1 MTEGEYLTR
10 ITHETFVN
18 YRCAAAGVEFETNKG
33 RIFSYQPLG
42 MSTNWK
48 RLVMSILIRY
58 PQLSCILIF
67 LIFIVRSIHNFS
79 ELVTI
84 NAMPKKEI
92 IGLKIKH
99 GTLIGSEQQ
108 DAIHSQNK
116 DSPFVEGCKHWYCIV
131 TRYPKEESK
140 NLTENMAMSPI
151 SRNHINDDSIRFSS
165 FDQITEATTK
175 WKKI

>member
-10 ITHETFVN
+10 VTHETFVN

-58 PQLSCILIF
+58 PQLSIINFEFCLIS
-67 LIFIVRSIHNFS
+67 IVRSIHNFS

-84 NAMPKKEI
+84 TAMPKKEI

-108 DAIHSQNK
+108 DAICSQNK
-116 DSPFVEGCKHWYCIV
+116 EPSSIEESKHWYCIV

-140 NLTENMAMSPI
+140 NLTEYMYRSY
-151 SRNHINDDSIRFSS
+151 SS
-165 FDQITEATTK
+165 V
-175 WKKI
+175 